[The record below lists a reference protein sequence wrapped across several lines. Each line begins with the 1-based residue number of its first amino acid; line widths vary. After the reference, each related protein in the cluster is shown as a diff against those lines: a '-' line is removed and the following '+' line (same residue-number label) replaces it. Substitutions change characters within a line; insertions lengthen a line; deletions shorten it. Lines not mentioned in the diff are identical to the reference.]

1 MTVTAV
7 PFKLTYI
14 KLTTFYVLIIMIVS
28 IAFSFSI
35 HRISSSEIDRG
46 LSRQINIFRGM
57 PVNPSYS
64 ITFDQLEQ
72 SRLTQAE
79 ESKERLTINLIYFN
93 LLILV
98 LSTFASYLLA
108 KWTLKPIRESMEAQN
123 RFTADASHELRTPLT
138 AIRSEIEV
146 GLRDTELNLSDARL
160 LLNSNLEE
168 IAKLESLSRALLK
181 LANGEEK
188 KIKFAQVSLEEVL
201 IEAYE
206 KVAKLAEAKEIE
218 FDNKLEDIKII
229 GDKTSLIELF
239 IILLDNAIKYSSPKS
254 KIECQISNVDGKAQV
269 KIIDHGIGI
278 KASELPHIFDRFYRA
293 DLSRSKEKADGY
305 GLGLSIAKRIVE
317 MHKATI

>member
-123 RFTADASHELRTPLT
+123 RFTADASH
-138 AIRSEIEV
+138 
-146 GLRDTELNLSDARL
+146 
-160 LLNSNLEE
+160 
-168 IAKLESLSRALLK
+168 
-181 LANGEEK
+181 
-188 KIKFAQVSLEEVL
+188 
-201 IEAYE
+201 
-206 KVAKLAEAKEIE
+206 
-218 FDNKLEDIKII
+218 
-229 GDKTSLIELF
+229 
-239 IILLDNAIKYSSPKS
+239 
-254 KIECQISNVDGKAQV
+254 
-269 KIIDHGIGI
+269 
-278 KASELPHIFDRFYRA
+278 
-293 DLSRSKEKADGY
+293 
-305 GLGLSIAKRIVE
+305 
-317 MHKATI
+317 